1 MLSAEMR
8 GHDWLNLH
16 KKIGVV
22 TLWVCALTL
31 GSDIVWISVASHDSW
46 HFDAA
51 DWLLS
56 GGIVLV
62 MVLAMAL
69 VRSIGRAAEIER
81 ERARTSQELEHSQA
95 SLRAVVKFMP
105 VGVVVVEAPSGRLI
119 LANDQHEQLLRY
131 MLVPGATLWEQC
143 GQRAYHA
150 DGQPYEYYDWP
161 VAKAI
166 HAGDVVIDEEV
177 WTERGDGSRA
187 CFSIN
192 AAPVFDSAGTISAAV
207 IAFTDVTEHKEIAEE
222 RAILTR
228 RLINTQEE
236 ERLRI
241 ARELH
246 DEMGQD
252 LTALSLGL
260 KSLEGLEEIHDF
272 KQAVSGIRKIVE
284 HMSVQVHHTAANLRP
299 VLLDHLGL
307 REAIEDLVIT
317 WSERLGISAD
327 VHLEALSDPLD
338 DEAATTIYRVVQEA
352 LTNVAKHSRA
362 SGVSVT
368 AQLSDEL
375 LRVVVEDDGRG
386 FDCTIMDT
394 KRRGCFGLS
403 GMRER
408 LALVGGNFSV
418 ESAPGQGT
426 TVYVSLPSTAGQ
438 AEGAVQ

>member
-95 SLRAVVKFMP
+95 SLRAVVKSMP

-150 DGQPYEYYDWP
+150 DGQPYEYYD
-161 VAKAI
+161 
-166 HAGDVVIDEEV
+166 
-177 WTERGDGSRA
+177 
-187 CFSIN
+187 
-192 AAPVFDSAGTISAAV
+192 
-207 IAFTDVTEHKEIAEE
+207 
-222 RAILTR
+222 
-228 RLINTQEE
+228 
-236 ERLRI
+236 
-241 ARELH
+241 
-246 DEMGQD
+246 
-252 LTALSLGL
+252 
-260 KSLEGLEEIHDF
+260 
-272 KQAVSGIRKIVE
+272 
-284 HMSVQVHHTAANLRP
+284 
-299 VLLDHLGL
+299 
-307 REAIEDLVIT
+307 
-317 WSERLGISAD
+317 
-327 VHLEALSDPLD
+327 
-338 DEAATTIYRVVQEA
+338 
-352 LTNVAKHSRA
+352 
-362 SGVSVT
+362 
-368 AQLSDEL
+368 
-375 LRVVVEDDGRG
+375 
-386 FDCTIMDT
+386 
-394 KRRGCFGLS
+394 
-403 GMRER
+403 
-408 LALVGGNFSV
+408 
-418 ESAPGQGT
+418 
-426 TVYVSLPSTAGQ
+426 
-438 AEGAVQ
+438 